1 MIKVRPLSIITIFM
15 LLALTVTGAF
25 ATWIYYYEPEP
36 LEQGLESYMGE
47 FAWAPEEILP
57 TESELGKNHLAL
69 IELILNENN
78 KGYGLN
84 YDKKQV
90 LESYLNSKGIIF
102 SNQKTTGGNMK
113 FVSDET
119 RALYYCVEKIT
130 DTMYYAYTF
139 VVADLRGAAGT
150 ADKIPVYRT
159 VLEKTDKW
167 RAPKSYFGYALVKPL
182 SAFSASA
189 VSGEFS
195 YTIDVDTW
203 RP

>member
-1 MIKVRPLSIITIFM
+1 M
-15 LLALTVTGAF
+15 LLALSLTGVY
-25 ATWIYYYEPEP
+25 ATWSYFDPPKP
-36 LEQGLESYMGE
+36 LENELDVGMGLFE
-47 FAWAPEEILP
+47 WKPEEILP
-57 TESELGKNHLAL
+57 TESKIGENHMAL

-90 LESYLNSKGIIF
+90 LESYLNSVGIIF
-102 SNQKTTGGNMK
+102 SNQKTTKGNMK

-119 RALYYCVEKIT
+119 KALYYCVEKIT

-167 RAPKSYFGYALVKPL
+167 RAPKSYFGYASTIPL
-182 SAFSASA
+182 SALSVDSLP
-189 VSGEFS
+189 GEFS

>member
-1 MIKVRPLSIITIFM
+1 MMRQRILPVLAIFM

-25 ATWIYYYEPEP
+25 ATWIYYYDPEP

-47 FAWAPEEILP
+47 FAWEPEEILP

-90 LESYLNSKGIIF
+90 LESYLNSVGIIF
-102 SNQKTTGGNMK
+102 SNQKTTKGNMK

-119 RALYYCVEKIT
+119 KALYDCVEKIT

-150 ADKIPVYRT
+150 ADRIPVYRT

-167 RAPKSYFGYALVKPL
+167 RAPKSYFGYASTIPL
-182 SAFSASA
+182 SALSVDSLP
-189 VSGEFS
+189 GEFS
-195 YTIDVDTW
+195 YTINVDTW